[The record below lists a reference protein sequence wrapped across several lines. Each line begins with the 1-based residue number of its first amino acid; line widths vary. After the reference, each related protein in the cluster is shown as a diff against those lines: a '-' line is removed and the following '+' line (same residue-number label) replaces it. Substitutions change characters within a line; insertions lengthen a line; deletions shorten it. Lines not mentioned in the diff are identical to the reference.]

1 MYFNDT
7 AAEEELPDYS
17 DYFEDHRNDNHRH
30 NHQHRHHHQDHLRHC
45 VSSQPPPLTTSSPPS
60 SCSQGHRSSMILHTN
75 EGGSICL
82 ICFSNLISEPHSP
95 TLHVSYALSQ
105 LSIAISQPPFL
116 RSLLSFHPLLLVSPL
131 VSALSSFDDAPLAL
145 QIVDLVAA
153 LCASAD
159 SEHSSVHGSFVAR
172 VSDRLSSGALCWSRR
187 QVYMLHCLGVLL
199 KFEKD
204 DLYAHIKDKYY
215 LVSNLVGGLQLPSDE
230 IRGEIF
236 FVLYRLCLLQDGD
249 GDDILSTF
257 CPKLL
262 HLSLEALVKTQVD
275 DVRLNCVA
283 LLTVLARR
291 GLFGN
296 AFAVDTISLYSNE
309 ADSLMQ
315 AAEDGVDGS
324 HLNVLFAE
332 AIKGPLLSTDSRVQ
346 IGTVNLLIHYM
357 ASEGTSSEQIQ
368 VLVEENIADY
378 VFEILRLSDCKDPV
392 VNSCLQVLDLLSSA
406 KQAFKQRLVVGFSTL
421 IPVLQY
427 VAEIP
432 FHPVQSHTL
441 KLIWTCISDCP
452 GIPSASQ
459 IKEIVFILTR
469 MLGKHAGGEID
480 ILPETFTMACLIFV
494 SLLKSPSSHGT
505 LGLTTSI
512 KEASQHAVLTCLS
525 IPDKSS
531 SQLLHS
537 LYLLKEVYEYSHDE
551 NFADTS
557 NIELRTCIV
566 DICVVHLL
574 PWFVT
579 FFKEIEEE
587 TVLII
592 LETFHSIL
600 IWDSDIQTAEFAH
613 KLVSSSW
620 FSLSFGC
627 LGLFPTNKT
636 KQKVYLVLS
645 SLVDVILDKDSGQS
659 IRDAA
664 SCLPSD
670 PVDLL
675 FLLRQ
680 RSSNNLDLSSS
691 QSAILTIL
699 FASSLYDERLADDKL
714 ILASLEEYI
723 FVNGSN
729 FQRRVTDSSTV
740 MRLLYL
746 YSFYRGLAKVS
757 YQIQYSPEA
766 ERILFQLVNDFEWD
780 LVSARIHPIALKWMF
795 QQEKC
800 CELLSDQILKFCGS
814 SISHGSDITFHE
826 KNPSSFNVQA
836 LAELVASGDNYGAR
850 ILTCL
855 LMKLVKEEVEE
866 NYLISLVN
874 LLTRIVNVSPAAS
887 DELFLNNIG
896 NALYTL
902 YSEKNLT
909 FSSEISTPLLVLIFN
924 ILSSVHSET
933 LSDDEIWLAVIMKLM
948 DYFISSEPARNWTQN
963 NLIVIGIL
971 SLILNHSTSNA
982 LIEASKSIFFNSSL
996 ISTIDSI
1003 IHEACLKGPA
1013 LVDHDEGSSYGE
1025 HLVYVLLLSYF
1036 SLRSLHAV
1044 LPGSI
1049 DWQSFFD
1056 PPDRTQPLSVIGIP
1070 CHDLCRLIYFGSPQ
1084 VKLVTSYCLL
1094 ELFTRISD
1102 ERNREGEELK
1112 CTIEYLMSV
1121 ITVLEGLVFYSDNMV
1136 AVNCSLCLSM
1146 IIGCETLNSQDT
1158 SVAGKNNWSRLIVEE
1173 LAVSMSA
1180 PCLASKS
1187 FVSEHKAA
1195 VYVAVALIKLEKIPV
1210 WLRSVFDDHCISGI
1224 VENLR
1229 ASNVTSEIVVLFQE
1243 LLNSE
1248 FLKEEHIASL
1258 SRVFQA
1264 CRKRL
1269 YTDNTNDERGN
1280 EHIKKVSISMSHDLG
1295 KVCEYLTYL
1304 MSSQD
1309 RYHRNKSLLDEI
1321 ESFFRTLTIE

>member
-7 AAEEELPDYS
+7 AEEEPQDYS
-17 DYFEDHRNDNHRH
+17 HYFEDSQYDNL
-30 NHQHRHHHQDHLRHC
+30 HQDHLRHC
-45 VSSQPPPLTTSSPPS
+45 VSSQPPPLTTSSPSS
-60 SCSQGHRSSMILHTN
+60 SCSQGHRSSMILQTN

-131 VSALSSFDDAPLAL
+131 VSALSSFDDAPLAR

-187 QVYMLHCLGVLL
+187 QLHCLGILL

-204 DLYAHIKDKYY
+204 DLYAHIRDKCH

-236 FVLYRLCLLQDGD
+236 FVLYRLLLLQDGD

-283 LLTVLARR
+283 LLTVLAQR

-296 AFAVDTISLYSNE
+296 AFAVETTSLYTNE

-315 AAEDGVDGS
+315 AAEDGIDGS
-324 HLNVLFAE
+324 PLNVLFAE
-332 AIKGPLLSTDSRVQ
+332 AIKGPLLSTDSQVQ

-357 ASEGTSSEQIQ
+357 TSEGTSIEQIQ
-368 VLVEENIADY
+368 VLVEDNIADY

-392 VNSCLQVLDLLSSA
+392 VKSCLQVLDLLSTA
-406 KQAFKQRLVVGFSTL
+406 KQAFKQRLLVGFSTL

-432 FHPVQSHTL
+432 FHPAQRHTL

-452 GIPSASQ
+452 RIPSASQ
-459 IKEIVFILTR
+459 IKEIVVILTR

-480 ILPETFTMACLIFV
+480 MLPETFTMACLIFV

-505 LGLTTSI
+505 LSLTTSI
-512 KEASQHAVLTCLS
+512 KEALQYTVLTCLS
-525 IPDKSS
+525 IPDKNSC
-531 SQLLHS
+531 QLLHS
-537 LYLLKEVYEYSHDE
+537 LYLLKEVSEYSHDE
-551 NFADTS
+551 KFADTS
-557 NIELRTCIV
+557 NIELRTCVV

-574 PWFVT
+574 PWFLT

-587 TVLII
+587 TVLIV

-600 IWDSDIQTAEFAH
+600 IWDSDIQTTEFAD

-627 LGLFPTNKT
+627 LGLFPTDKM

-659 IRDAA
+659 IRDVAL
-664 SCLPSD
+664 SLPSD

-675 FLLRQ
+675 FLLGQ
-680 RSSNNLDLSSS
+680 RSSNNLELSST

-699 FASSLYDERLADDKL
+699 LGSSLSDERLADDKL
-714 ILASLEEYI
+714 VLASLEEYI
-723 FVNGSN
+723 FVNGRN
-729 FQRRVTDSSTV
+729 FQHRATDSSTV
-740 MRLLYL
+740 MRLLFL
-746 YSFYRGLAKVS
+746 YSFYRSLAKVS

-766 ERILFQLVNDFEWD
+766 ERILFQLVNDYECD
-780 LVSARIHPIALKWMF
+780 LVSARVHPIALKWMF

-814 SISHGSDITFHE
+814 NISHGSDTTFN
-826 KNPSSFNVQA
+826 KNASSFNIQA
-836 LAELVASGDNYGAR
+836 IAELVASGDNYGAR

-866 NYLISLVN
+866 DYIISLVN
-874 LLTRIVNVSPAAS
+874 LLTKIVNVSPAAS

-902 YSEKNLT
+902 YSEKKHSLL
-909 FSSEISTPLLVLIFN
+909 SEISTPVLVLIFN

-948 DYFISSEPARNWTQN
+948 DYYISSEPARNWTQN
-963 NLIVIGIL
+963 NLIVLGIL

-982 LIEASKSIFFNSSL
+982 LIEASKSILFNSSL
-996 ISTIDSI
+996 ISTIDSM

-1013 LVDHDEGSSYGE
+1013 LVDHAEGSSSYGE
-1025 HLVYVLLLSYF
+1025 HLLYVLLLSYF

-1044 LPGSI
+1044 LPGTI

-1070 CHDLCRLIYFGSPQ
+1070 CHDLCRLIHFGSPQ
-1084 VKLVTSYCLL
+1084 VKLAASYCLL

-1102 ERNREGEELK
+1102 VINREGEELK
-1112 CTIEYLMSV
+1112 CSAEYLMSV
-1121 ITVLEGLVFYSDNMV
+1121 ITILEGLVFYSDNLV
-1136 AVNCSLCLSM
+1136 AVNCSLSLSM
-1146 IIGCETLNSQDT
+1146 IIGCETQN
-1158 SVAGKNNWSRLIVEE
+1158 APNNWSRVIVEE
-1173 LAVSMSA
+1173 LTVSMSA

-1187 FVSEHKAA
+1187 FVNEHKAA
-1195 VYVAVALIKLEKIPV
+1195 VNVAVALLKLEKIPV

-1224 VENLR
+1224 IENLT
-1229 ASNVTSEIVVLFQE
+1229 SGNVTSEIVVLFQE
-1243 LLNSE
+1243 LLKSG

-1258 SRVFQA
+1258 SRVFQS
-1264 CRKRL
+1264 RKE
-1269 YTDNTNDERGN
+1269 ER
-1280 EHIKKVSISMSHDLG
+1280 
-1295 KVCEYLTYL
+1295 
-1304 MSSQD
+1304 
-1309 RYHRNKSLLDEI
+1309 SLLCK
-1321 ESFFRTLTIE
+1321 

>member
-7 AAEEELPDYS
+7 AGEEPQDYS
-17 DYFEDHRNDNHRH
+17 HYFEDSQYDNL
-30 NHQHRHHHQDHLRHC
+30 HQDHLRHC
-45 VSSQPPPLTTSSPPS
+45 VSSQPPPLTTSSPSS
-60 SCSQGHRSSMILHTN
+60 SCSQGHRSSMILQTN

-131 VSALSSFDDAPLAL
+131 VSALSSFDDAPLAR

-187 QVYMLHCLGVLL
+187 QVYMLHCLGILL

-204 DLYAHIKDKYY
+204 DLYAHIRDKCH

-236 FVLYRLCLLQDGD
+236 FVLYRLLLLQDGD

-283 LLTVLARR
+283 LLTVLAQR

-296 AFAVDTISLYSNE
+296 AFAVETTSLYTNE
-309 ADSLMQ
+309 ADSVMQ
-315 AAEDGVDGS
+315 AAEDGRDGS
-324 HLNVLFAE
+324 PLNVLFAE
-332 AIKGPLLSTDSRVQ
+332 AIKGPLLSTDSQVQ

-357 ASEGTSSEQIQ
+357 TSEGTSIEQIQ
-368 VLVEENIADY
+368 VLVEDNIADY

-392 VNSCLQVLDLLSSA
+392 VKSCLQVLDLLSTA
-406 KQAFKQRLVVGFSTL
+406 KQAFKQRLLVGFSTL

-432 FHPVQSHTL
+432 FHPAQRHTL

-452 GIPSASQ
+452 RIPSASQ
-459 IKEIVFILTR
+459 IKEIVVILTR

-480 ILPETFTMACLIFV
+480 MLPETFTMACLIFV

-505 LGLTTSI
+505 LSLTSSI
-512 KEASQHAVLTCLS
+512 KEALQYTVLTCLS
-525 IPDKSS
+525 IPDKNSC
-531 SQLLHS
+531 QLLHS
-537 LYLLKEVYEYSHDE
+537 LYLLKEVSEYSHDE
-551 NFADTS
+551 KFADTS
-557 NIELRTCIV
+557 NIELRTCVV

-574 PWFVT
+574 PWFLT

-587 TVLII
+587 TVLIV

-600 IWDSDIQTAEFAH
+600 IWDSDIQTTEFAD

-627 LGLFPTNKT
+627 LGLFPTDKM

-645 SLVDVILDKDSGQS
+645 SLVDVILDKDSGQC
-659 IRDAA
+659 IRDVAL
-664 SCLPSD
+664 SLPSD

-675 FLLRQ
+675 FLLGQ
-680 RSSNNLDLSSS
+680 RSSNNLELSST

-699 FASSLYDERLADDKL
+699 LGSSLYDERLADDKL
-714 ILASLEEYI
+714 VLASLEEYI
-723 FVNGSN
+723 FVNGRN
-729 FQRRVTDSSTV
+729 FQHRATDSSTV
-740 MRLLYL
+740 MRLLFL
-746 YSFYRGLAKVS
+746 YSFYRSLAKVS

-766 ERILFQLVNDFEWD
+766 ERILFQLVNDYECD
-780 LVSARIHPIALKWMF
+780 LVSARVHPIALKWMF

-814 SISHGSDITFHE
+814 NISHGSDTTFN
-826 KNPSSFNVQA
+826 KNASSFNIQA
-836 LAELVASGDNYGAR
+836 IAELVASGDNYGAR

-866 NYLISLVN
+866 DYIISLVN
-874 LLTRIVNVSPAAS
+874 LLTKIVNVSPAAS

-902 YSEKNLT
+902 YSEKKHTLL
-909 FSSEISTPLLVLIFN
+909 SEISTPVLVLIFN

-948 DYFISSEPARNWTQN
+948 DYYISSEPSRNWTQN
-963 NLIVIGIL
+963 NLIVLGIL

-982 LIEASKSIFFNSSL
+982 LIEASKSILFNSSL
-996 ISTIDSI
+996 ISTIDSM

-1013 LVDHDEGSSYGE
+1013 LVDHAEGSSSYGE
-1025 HLVYVLLLSYF
+1025 HLLYVLLLSYF

-1044 LPGSI
+1044 LPGTI

-1070 CHDLCRLIYFGSPQ
+1070 CHDLCRLIHFGSPQ
-1084 VKLVTSYCLL
+1084 VKLAASYCLL

-1102 ERNREGEELK
+1102 VINREGEELK
-1112 CTIEYLMSV
+1112 CTAEYLMSV
-1121 ITVLEGLVFYSDNMV
+1121 ITILEGLVFYSDNLV
-1136 AVNCSLCLSM
+1136 AVNCSLSLSM
-1146 IIGCETLNSQDT
+1146 IIGCETQN
-1158 SVAGKNNWSRLIVEE
+1158 APNNWSRVIVEE
-1173 LAVSMSA
+1173 LTVSMSA

-1187 FVSEHKAA
+1187 FVNEHKAA
-1195 VYVAVALIKLEKIPV
+1195 VNVAVALLKLEKIPV

-1224 VENLR
+1224 IENLT
-1229 ASNVTSEIVVLFQE
+1229 SGNVTSEIVVLFQE
-1243 LLNSE
+1243 LLKSG
-1248 FLKEEHIASL
+1248 FLKEEHIVSL

-1269 YTDNTNDERGN
+1269 YSDNTNDDCEN
-1280 EHIKKVSISMSHDLG
+1280 EHILKKVSITTMSDDLENF
-1295 KVCEYLTYL
+1295 CEYLIFL
-1304 MSSQD
+1304 MSSQHS
-1309 RYHRNKSLLDEI
+1309 YSRNKSLLVEI

>member
-1 MYFNDT
+1 
-7 AAEEELPDYS
+7 
-17 DYFEDHRNDNHRH
+17 
-30 NHQHRHHHQDHLRHC
+30 
-45 VSSQPPPLTTSSPPS
+45 
-60 SCSQGHRSSMILHTN
+60 MILQTN

-131 VSALSSFDDAPLAL
+131 VSALSSFDDAPLAR

-187 QVYMLHCLGVLL
+187 QVYMLHCLGILL

-204 DLYAHIKDKYY
+204 DLYAHIRDKCH

-236 FVLYRLCLLQDGD
+236 FVLYRLLLLQDGD

-283 LLTVLARR
+283 LLTVLAQR

-296 AFAVDTISLYSNE
+296 AFAVETTSLYTNE
-309 ADSLMQ
+309 ADSVMQ
-315 AAEDGVDGS
+315 AAEDGRDGS
-324 HLNVLFAE
+324 PLNVLFAE
-332 AIKGPLLSTDSRVQ
+332 AIKGPLLSTDSQVQ

-357 ASEGTSSEQIQ
+357 TSEGTSIEQIQ
-368 VLVEENIADY
+368 VLVEDNIADY

-392 VNSCLQVLDLLSSA
+392 VKSCLQVLDLLSTA
-406 KQAFKQRLVVGFSTL
+406 KQAFKQRLLVGFSTL

-432 FHPVQSHTL
+432 FHPAQRHTL

-452 GIPSASQ
+452 RIPSASQ
-459 IKEIVFILTR
+459 IKEIVVILTR

-480 ILPETFTMACLIFV
+480 MLPETFTMACLIFV

-505 LGLTTSI
+505 LSLTTSI
-512 KEASQHAVLTCLS
+512 KEALQYTVLTCLS
-525 IPDKSS
+525 IPDKNSC
-531 SQLLHS
+531 QLLHS
-537 LYLLKEVYEYSHDE
+537 LYLLKEVFEYSHDE
-551 NFADTS
+551 KFADTS

-574 PWFVT
+574 PWFLT

-587 TVLII
+587 TVLIV

-600 IWDSDIQTAEFAH
+600 IWDSDIQTTEFAD

-627 LGLFPTNKT
+627 LGLFPTDKM

-645 SLVDVILDKDSGQS
+645 SLVDVILDKDSGQC
-659 IRDAA
+659 IRDVAL
-664 SCLPSD
+664 SLPSD

-675 FLLRQ
+675 FLLGQ
-680 RSSNNLDLSSS
+680 RSSNNLELSST

-699 FASSLYDERLADDKL
+699 LGSSLYDERLADDKL
-714 ILASLEEYI
+714 VLASLEEYI
-723 FVNGSN
+723 FVNGRN
-729 FQRRVTDSSTV
+729 FQHRATDSSTV
-740 MRLLYL
+740 MRLLFL
-746 YSFYRGLAKVS
+746 YSFYRSLAKVS

-766 ERILFQLVNDFEWD
+766 ERILFQLVNDYECD
-780 LVSARIHPIALKWMF
+780 LVSARVHPIALKWMF

-814 SISHGSDITFHE
+814 NISHGSDTTFN
-826 KNPSSFNVQA
+826 KNASSFNIQA
-836 LAELVASGDNYGAR
+836 IAELVASGDNYGAR

-866 NYLISLVN
+866 DYIISLVN
-874 LLTRIVNVSPAAS
+874 LLTKIVNVSPAAS

-902 YSEKNLT
+902 YSEKKHTLL
-909 FSSEISTPLLVLIFN
+909 SEISTPVLVLIFN

-948 DYFISSEPARNWTQN
+948 DYYISSEPSRNWTQN
-963 NLIVIGIL
+963 NLIVLGIL

-982 LIEASKSIFFNSSL
+982 LIEASKSILFNSSL
-996 ISTIDSI
+996 ISTIDSM

-1013 LVDHDEGSSYGE
+1013 LVDHAEGSSSYGE
-1025 HLVYVLLLSYF
+1025 HLLYVLLLSYF

-1044 LPGSI
+1044 LPGTI

-1070 CHDLCRLIYFGSPQ
+1070 CHDLCRLIHFGSPQ
-1084 VKLVTSYCLL
+1084 VKLAASYCLL

-1102 ERNREGEELK
+1102 VINREGEELK
-1112 CTIEYLMSV
+1112 CTAEYLMSV
-1121 ITVLEGLVFYSDNMV
+1121 ITILEGLVFYSDNLV
-1136 AVNCSLCLSM
+1136 AVNCSLSLSM
-1146 IIGCETLNSQDT
+1146 IIGCETQN
-1158 SVAGKNNWSRLIVEE
+1158 APNNWSRVIVEE
-1173 LAVSMSA
+1173 LTVSMSA

-1187 FVSEHKAA
+1187 FVNEHKAA
-1195 VYVAVALIKLEKIPV
+1195 VNVAVALLKLEKIPV

-1224 VENLR
+1224 IENLT
-1229 ASNVTSEIVVLFQE
+1229 SGNVTSEIVVLFQE
-1243 LLNSE
+1243 LLKSG
-1248 FLKEEHIASL
+1248 FLKEEHI
-1258 SRVFQA
+1258 SR
-1264 CRKRL
+1264 KE
-1269 YTDNTNDERGN
+1269 ER
-1280 EHIKKVSISMSHDLG
+1280 
-1295 KVCEYLTYL
+1295 
-1304 MSSQD
+1304 
-1309 RYHRNKSLLDEI
+1309 SLLCK
-1321 ESFFRTLTIE
+1321 

>member
-7 AAEEELPDYS
+7 AEEEPQDYS
-17 DYFEDHRNDNHRH
+17 HYFEDSQYDN
-30 NHQHRHHHQDHLRHC
+30 HHQDHMRHC
-45 VSSQPPPLTTSSPPS
+45 VSSQPPPLTTSSPSS
-60 SCSQGHRSSMILHTN
+60 SCSQGHRSSMILQTN

-131 VSALSSFDDAPLAL
+131 VSALSSFDDAPLAR

-187 QVYMLHCLGVLL
+187 QVYMLHCLGILL

-204 DLYAHIKDKYY
+204 DLYAHIRDKCH

-236 FVLYRLCLLQDGD
+236 FVLYRLLLLQDGD

-283 LLTVLARR
+283 LLTVLAQR

-296 AFAVDTISLYSNE
+296 AFAVETTSLYTNE
-309 ADSLMQ
+309 ADSVMQ
-315 AAEDGVDGS
+315 AAEDGRDGS
-324 HLNVLFAE
+324 PLNVLFAE
-332 AIKGPLLSTDSRVQ
+332 AIKGPLLSTDSQVQ

-357 ASEGTSSEQIQ
+357 TSEGTSIEQIQ
-368 VLVEENIADY
+368 VLVEDNIADY

-392 VNSCLQVLDLLSSA
+392 VKSCLQVLDLLSTA
-406 KQAFKQRLVVGFSTL
+406 KQAFKQRLLVGFSTL

-432 FHPVQSHTL
+432 FHPAQRHTL

-452 GIPSASQ
+452 RIPSASQ
-459 IKEIVFILTR
+459 IKEIVVILTR

-480 ILPETFTMACLIFV
+480 MLPETFTMACLIFV

-505 LGLTTSI
+505 LSLTTSI
-512 KEASQHAVLTCLS
+512 KEALQYTVLTCLS
-525 IPDKSS
+525 IPDKNSC
-531 SQLLHS
+531 QLLHS
-537 LYLLKEVYEYSHDE
+537 LYLLKEVFEYSHDE
-551 NFADTS
+551 KFADTS

-574 PWFVT
+574 PWFLT

-587 TVLII
+587 TVLIV

-600 IWDSDIQTAEFAH
+600 IWDSDIQTTEFAD

-627 LGLFPTNKT
+627 LGLFPTDKM

-659 IRDAA
+659 IRDVAL
-664 SCLPSD
+664 SLPSD

-675 FLLRQ
+675 FLLGQ
-680 RSSNNLDLSSS
+680 RSSNNLELSST

-699 FASSLYDERLADDKL
+699 LGSSLYDERLADDKL
-714 ILASLEEYI
+714 VLASLEEYI
-723 FVNGSN
+723 FVNGRN
-729 FQRRVTDSSTV
+729 FQHRATDSSTV
-740 MRLLYL
+740 MRLLFL
-746 YSFYRGLAKVS
+746 YSFYRSLAKVS

-766 ERILFQLVNDFEWD
+766 ERILFQLVNDYECD
-780 LVSARIHPIALKWMF
+780 LVSARVHPIALKWMF

-814 SISHGSDITFHE
+814 NISHGSDTTF
-826 KNPSSFNVQA
+826 NNNASSFNIQA
-836 LAELVASGDNYGAR
+836 IAELVASGDNYGAR

-866 NYLISLVN
+866 DYIISLVN
-874 LLTRIVNVSPAAS
+874 LLTKIVNVSPAAS

-902 YSEKNLT
+902 YSEKIHTL
-909 FSSEISTPLLVLIFN
+909 SSEISTPVLVLIFN

-948 DYFISSEPARNWTQN
+948 DYYISSEPARNWTQN
-963 NLIVIGIL
+963 NLIVLGIL

-982 LIEASKSIFFNSSL
+982 LIEASKSILLNSSL
-996 ISTIDSI
+996 ISTIDSM

-1013 LVDHDEGSSYGE
+1013 LVDHAEGSSSYGE
-1025 HLVYVLLLSYF
+1025 HLLYVLLLSYF

-1044 LPGSI
+1044 LPGTI

-1056 PPDRTQPLSVIGIP
+1056 PPDRMQPLSVIGIP
-1070 CHDLCRLIYFGSPQ
+1070 CHDLCRLIHFGSPQ
-1084 VKLVTSYCLL
+1084 VKLAASYCLL

-1102 ERNREGEELK
+1102 VINREGEELK
-1112 CTIEYLMSV
+1112 CSAEYLMSV
-1121 ITVLEGLVFYSDNMV
+1121 ITILEGLVFYSDNLV
-1136 AVNCSLCLSM
+1136 AVNCSLSLSM
-1146 IIGCETLNSQDT
+1146 IIGCETQN
-1158 SVAGKNNWSRLIVEE
+1158 APNNWSRVIVEE
-1173 LAVSMSA
+1173 LTVSMSA

-1187 FVSEHKAA
+1187 FVNEHKAA
-1195 VYVAVALIKLEKIPV
+1195 VNVAVALLKLEKIPV

-1224 VENLR
+1224 IENLT
-1229 ASNVTSEIVVLFQE
+1229 SGNVTSEIVVLFQE
-1243 LLNSE
+1243 LLKSGL
-1248 FLKEEHIASL
+1248 LKEEHIASL

-1269 YTDNTNDERGN
+1269 YSDNTNDDCEN
-1280 EHIKKVSISMSHDLG
+1280 EHILKKVSITTMSDDLENF
-1295 KVCEYLTYL
+1295 CEYLIYL
-1304 MSSQD
+1304 MSSQHS
-1309 RYHRNKSLLDEI
+1309 YSRNKSLLVEI